1 MKTKSGLQV
10 FLLLIVGM
18 VILAGCAGVQMQ
30 TSNLVY
36 QAKDKV
42 SDGDLVG
49 SIPVLKKALALNPK
63 DEEANVVMAEVQ
75 YRLGHYAKAKQ
86 YAQTAL
92 SVSPGDFRAIGILGL
107 VDLQNGASEKGIKR
121 VRKAIKIYNGIE
133 PVGGNLPVEPTTMLK
148 QMEYN
153 LKHHKKI
160 TKEAIAR
167 LANAFWAKIDWYEF
181 DEEYRK
187 WHFKSFYEIRPDGG
201 GPPF

>member
-1 MKTKSGLQV
+1 MKTKGVMGALV
-10 FLLLIVGM
+10 TLIVGVM
-18 VILAGCAGVQMQ
+18 FLAGCAGVQMQ

-36 QAKDKV
+36 QAKDRV

-92 SVSPGDFRAIGILGL
+92 SVSPGDFRAIGVLGL
-107 VDLQNGASEKGIKR
+107 VNLQDGVYGKGIAR
-121 VRKAIKIYNGIE
+121 MRKAIKIYNGIE
-133 PVGGNLPVEPTTMLK
+133 AVGGNLPLEPTTMLN

-160 TKEAIAR
+160 TQDAIAR

-187 WHFKSFYEIRPDGG
+187 WHFKSFYDIRPDGG